1 MRYIPLLVILL
12 LTSCSPQAHLKLSE
26 RHRLIAISKG
36 AKVSPDTVH
45 VTKTVLV
52 PIKGLEDSTHVK
64 PTIDT
69 SAFIQVIGLNDSL
82 FAEKLRI
89 EQALAAGMALDKE
102 KAIASLQKVNR
113 DLSILR
119 KRIAQGFSKDSVYVH
134 KPDSV
139 TEIGVEVKNGLVNKI
154 TYSRKD
160 TTVKQTITV
169 PVWIEQAISAG
180 FQKWHLI
187 ALIGGALVVGLI
199 VGLFLRTE
207 KEK

>member
-1 MRYIPLLVILL
+1 MRYIPLLALLL
-12 LTSCSPQAHLKLSE
+12 LTACGPQAHLKLSE

-45 VTKTVLV
+45 VTKTILV
-52 PIKGLEDSTHVK
+52 PIKGLEDSAKVK
-64 PTIDT
+64 PQVDT
-69 SAFIQVIGLNDSL
+69 SAFRKSMSTNDSL
-82 FAEKLRI
+82 WAEKLKL
-89 EQALAAGMALDKE
+89 EQSIAQGMALDKE
-102 KAIASLQKVNR
+102 KAMASLQKVNR
-113 DLSILR
+113 ELLSLR
-119 KRIAQGFSKDSVYVH
+119 KRISQGFAKDSVYTH

-139 TEIGVEVKNGLVNKI
+139 TEIGVEVKDGLVNKI

-160 TTVKQTITV
+160 TTVKQQVTV

-180 FQKWHLI
+180 FQKWHMI

-199 VGLFLRTE
+199 VGLFLRTG